1 MDERLIESLAAAVR
15 AAPDDLPLRL
25 HLAGLLVEAD
35 RGAEAVEHVATALA
49 KDPTSA
55 QARELMARAMGTA
68 PADADPDAAPAAPDA
83 GLTGR
88 RASGEAVDLRLARR
102 RVRPR
107 RDGGPDVRRRLHR
120 GPRPVGVRRRAR
132 PGCGS
137 PTSAG

>member
-49 KDPTSA
+49 KDPTST

-68 PADADPDAAPAAPDA
+68 PTAADPAAAPTEPSESPDSSGDAPPAKPSTFDWHAAESD
-83 GLTGR
+83 L
-88 RASGEAVDLRLARR
+88 GETVGA
-102 RVRPR
+102 
-107 RDGGPDVRRRLHR
+107 DVRRRHHR
-120 GPRPVGVRRRAR
+120 GPRPVGVRRRAGR
-132 PGCGS
+132 
-137 PTSAG
+137 A